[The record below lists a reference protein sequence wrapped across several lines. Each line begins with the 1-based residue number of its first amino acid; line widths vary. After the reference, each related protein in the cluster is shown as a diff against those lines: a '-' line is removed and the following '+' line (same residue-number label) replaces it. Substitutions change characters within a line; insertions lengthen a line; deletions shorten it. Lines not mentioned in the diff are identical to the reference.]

1 MEHHLGRG
9 YAQVW
14 ADSHV
19 MSSLGG
25 RTVNDA
31 LAAGEDLK
39 TVWRAVHAERS
50 LPASER

>member
-1 MEHHLGRG
+1 MEQHLGRG

-14 ADSHV
+14 ADNHV

-31 LAAGEDLK
+31 LAAGEDPK
-39 TVWRAVHAERS
+39 IVWRAVHAARG